1 VEEDTYTTGQAAKI
15 LKVSDSYIRGLVR
28 SGELEALQDD
38 NGRYLLP
45 QRMDHAI
52 WRRIKLVP
60 FEVRIP
66 EHEKDKKLPEKL
78 RAERSGILL
87 AWAVR
92 GCLDWHKNGLGEP
105 EEVRAATE
113 AYRAKIAL

>member
-1 VEEDTYTTGQAAKI
+1 
-15 LKVSDSYIRGLVR
+15 
-28 SGELEALQDD
+28 
-38 NGRYLLP
+38 
-45 QRMDHAI
+45 M
-52 WRRIKLVP
+52 P

-78 RAERSGILL
+78 RAERSGIL

-92 GCLDWHKNGLGEP
+92 GCLDWQKNGLGEA

-113 AYRAKIAL
+113 TYRAEIAL